1 MMMMMMM
8 MMIGLSKLIV
18 LYDDNKITI
27 DGSTDVSFTED
38 VQARFRSYG
47 WQGKQCSYNMI
58 ILIHF

>member
-1 MMMMMMM
+1 